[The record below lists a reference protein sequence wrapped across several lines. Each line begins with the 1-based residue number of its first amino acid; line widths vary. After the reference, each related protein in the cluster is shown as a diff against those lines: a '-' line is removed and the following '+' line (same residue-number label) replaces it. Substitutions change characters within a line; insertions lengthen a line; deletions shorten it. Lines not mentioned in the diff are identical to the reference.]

1 MSVQIAALN
10 QATAVSDAYVKQI
23 LPALQLQVNRDFA
36 PIWGINAQITF
47 YANTSLV
54 PATSYQ
60 LVFLDDADQAGA
72 LGYHDLTSTGMP
84 LGKVF
89 IKTSVVDKEAWSVV
103 ASHELLEML
112 IDPYIDNTVFAQTT
126 NTGGR
131 LFAYEVCDAVE
142 GFHYNINGVLVSDFV
157 TPAWFEMYS
166 PYSSTRF
173 SFLNKVTAP
182 FELATGG
189 YIGIFDIP
197 NVAGWNQ
204 LFFGDTV
211 TDVSQK
217 SRAMRRS
224 IPYPDRMRSY
234 K

>member
-10 QATAVSDAYVKQI
+10 QATVVSSAYVKQI
-23 LPALQLQVNRDFA
+23 LPALQLQINRDFA
-36 PIWGINAQITF
+36 PIWGVTAEITF

-60 LVFLDDADQAGA
+60 LVFLDDTDQAGA

-89 IKTSVVDKEAWSVV
+89 VRTAVQDGEAWSVV
-103 ASHELLEML
+103 ASHELMEML

-131 LFAYEVCDAVE
+131 LYAYEVCDAVE
-142 GFHYNINGVLVSDFV
+142 GFAYNINGVLVSDFV
-157 TPAWFEMYS
+157 TPAWFELYS
-166 PYSSTRF
+166 PYSSTQF
-173 SFLNKVTAP
+173 SFLKKVTSP
-182 FELATGG
+182 FELASGG

-197 NVAGWNQ
+197 NTIGWDSLAADKVPN
-204 LFFGDTV
+204 
-211 TDVSQK
+211 VSAK
-217 SRAMRRS
+217 SRASRRS
-224 IPYPDRMRSY
+224 IPQSDRMRSY
-234 K
+234 I